1 MGGNQAMYDS
11 GVVMA
16 KMAHLAQVARST
28 KRVLRREI
36 EKAVIEY
43 EEEMIPRAFEWVK
56 KSGGDDFVVSEL
68 SPDLEIL
75 C

>member
-11 GVVMA
+11 GMVMA
-16 KMAHLAQVARST
+16 KMAHFAQIARST
-28 KRVLRREI
+28 KRVPRKEI
-36 EKAVIEY
+36 EKAVTEY

-68 SPDLEIL
+68 SSELKFL